1 MNKYFSD
8 YLPPALIRDL
18 RRCLRTPWYLIM
30 LGVFLIFAVW
40 VQYDSLSDSPAMNFY
55 MMALAGAVLMW
66 VVIPGRAGSSV
77 SDDGKV
83 KGTNFLMLTP
93 LSSRQLIW
101 GTWISACVQLLIVAG
116 IGALIHWW
124 HVSAADMK
132 GEQLTQSW
140 TSYGM
145 MVAVGVLMCAVFLF
159 TAQLGRLLRIL
170 LTLFV
175 LLNGINL
182 VILYLESMLFTGKTP
197 MSMFLEW
204 FRGDVVYVVVGD
216 VVLSILLLMEFARRN
231 YAAPA
236 ENCSRSVRLLVLL
249 AVGSVTLVHY
259 YADAALVAGQ
269 LEFVTWYAL
278 FACMCDSLLPTY
290 SMKAHDKRAWAIVP
304 AYLQVPGVG
313 QSAFFLLLMG
323 AALCWQWYSYAMFNT
338 AWTDVVYLGVS
349 MTYTVL
355 CLLLLTDMSC
365 RRDNVNRPMV
375 CAVFALLLTII
386 SFIVCQ
392 TVPEFS
398 LKYVAA
404 AMPFGWTS
412 AAVADKTLMVGIS
425 SGCLLVVLLLLMF
438 WRGRR

>member
-40 VQYDSLSDSPAMNFY
+40 VQYDSLSDSPTMNFY

-77 SDDGKV
+77 ADDGKV

-124 HVSAADMK
+124 HVSAGGIK

-140 TSYGM
+140 TSYGL

-175 LLNGINL
+175 LINGINV
-182 VILYLESMLFTGKTP
+182 VILFLESMLFTGKTP
-197 MSMFLEW
+197 MLMFLEW
-204 FRGDVVYVVVGD
+204 FQGDVVYVVVGD
-216 VVLSILLLMEFARRN
+216 VLLSILLLMEFARRN

-249 AVGSVTLVHY
+249 AVGSVTLMHY
-259 YADAALVAGQ
+259 YADASLVAGQ

-290 SMKAHDKRAWAIVP
+290 SMKAHDKRAWPVLP

-323 AALCWQWYSYAMFNT
+323 AALCWQWYSYIMCNA
-338 AWTDVVYLGVS
+338 AWADVVYLGVN

-375 CAVFALLLTII
+375 CAVFALVLTII

-392 TVPEFS
+392 SVPEVAS
-398 LKYVAA
+398 EYVAA
-404 AMPFGWTS
+404 VMPFGWTS
-412 AAVADKTLMVGIS
+412 AAVVDKTLMAGIS
-425 SGCLLVVLLLLMF
+425 SGSLLVVLLLLMF

>member
-30 LGVFLIFAVW
+30 LGVFLIFAAW
-40 VQYDSLSDSPAMNFY
+40 VQYDSLSDSPTMNFY
-55 MMALAGAVLMW
+55 MLALAGAVLMW
-66 VVIPGRAGSSV
+66 VIIPARAGSSV

-132 GEQLTQSW
+132 GAQLTQSW
-140 TSYGM
+140 TSYGL

-175 LLNGINL
+175 LVNGINL
-182 VILYLESMLFTGKTP
+182 VIFFLESMMFTGKTP
-197 MSMFLEW
+197 MLMFLEW

-216 VVLSILLLMEFARRN
+216 VLLSILLLMEFARRN

-249 AVGSVTLVHY
+249 AVVSVTLLHY
-259 YADAALVAGQ
+259 YVDAALVAGQ

-290 SMKAHDKRAWAIVP
+290 SMKAHDKRAWPIVP

-313 QSAFFLLLMG
+313 QSAFFLVLIG
-323 AALCWQWYSYAMFNT
+323 AALCWQWFSYVMFN
-338 AWTDVVYLGVS
+338 AEWADVVYLGVS
-349 MTYTVL
+349 KTYTVL
-355 CLLLLTDMSC
+355 CLLLLTDMIC

-375 CAVFALLLTII
+375 CAVFALLLSFF

-392 TVPEFS
+392 SVPEFAS
-398 LKYVAA
+398 EYVAA

-412 AAVADKTLMVGIS
+412 AAVAEDTLMVAIS
-425 SGCLLVVLLLLMF
+425 SGSLLVVLSLLMF

>member
-8 YLPPALIRDL
+8 YLPPALVRDL

-30 LGVFLIFAVW
+30 LGVFLVFAVW
-40 VQYDSLSDSPAMNFY
+40 VQYDSLSDSPTMDFY

-145 MVAVGVLMCAVFLF
+145 MVAVGGLMCAVFLF

-175 LLNGINL
+175 LVNGINL
-182 VILYLESMLFTGKTP
+182 VILFLESMVFIGKTP

-249 AVGSVTLVHY
+249 AVGTVTLMHY

-290 SMKAHDKRAWAIVP
+290 SMKAHDKRAWPIVP

-313 QSAFFLLLMG
+313 QSAFFLLLVG
-323 AALCWQWYSYAMFNT
+323 AALCWQWYSYVMFNEEW
-338 AWTDVVYLGVS
+338 ADVVYLGVS

-392 TVPEFS
+392 SVPEFS
-398 LKYVAA
+398 LEYAAA

>member
-140 TSYGM
+140 TSYGL

-175 LLNGINL
+175 LVNGINL

-249 AVGSVTLVHY
+249 AVGSVTLMHY
-259 YADAALVAGQ
+259 YLDAAPVAGQ

-290 SMKAHDKRAWAIVP
+290 R
-304 AYLQVPGVG
+304 
-313 QSAFFLLLMG
+313 
-323 AALCWQWYSYAMFNT
+323 
-338 AWTDVVYLGVS
+338 
-349 MTYTVL
+349 
-355 CLLLLTDMSC
+355 
-365 RRDNVNRPMV
+365 
-375 CAVFALLLTII
+375 
-386 SFIVCQ
+386 Q
-392 TVPEFS
+392 TEHT
-398 LKYVAA
+398 K
-404 AMPFGWTS
+404 
-412 AAVADKTLMVGIS
+412 
-425 SGCLLVVLLLLMF
+425 
-438 WRGRR
+438 